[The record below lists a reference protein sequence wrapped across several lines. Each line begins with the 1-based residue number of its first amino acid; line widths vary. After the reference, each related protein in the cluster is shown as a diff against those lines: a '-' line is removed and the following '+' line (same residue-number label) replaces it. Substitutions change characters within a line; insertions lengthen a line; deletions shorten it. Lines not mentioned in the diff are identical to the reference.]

1 MKSFSWVLNAL
12 LIPITSVFVFLL
24 SAFLFLGGPEE
35 YETLHSNLLYS
46 LPNRSLTFAIVGLP
60 SLILMLVVHLLS
72 VWFENE
78 NPSYLKIAYRSFG
91 WFLFS
96 SIAGSCVFFFS

>member
-1 MKSFSWVLNAL
+1 MKSFSWVLNTL
-12 LIPITSVFVFLL
+12 LIPITSVFIFLIA
-24 SAFLFLGGPEE
+24 SFLFLGGKNEFE
-35 YETLHSNLLYS
+35 LLYENLFFS
-46 LPNRSLTFAIVGLP
+46 LIDRSFGFALFGLP
-60 SLILMLVVHLLS
+60 SLVLMLIVHTLS

-78 NPSYLKIAYRSFG
+78 KPLYLKITHRSFG